1 MVQHTSVAQA
11 ALYQVDETAWLEV
24 TADLIRR
31 GRFSEVDLNSLA
43 EYLTDMAQ
51 RDRREVFSRLVVLLS
66 HMLKWEHQPDHR
78 SGSWRGTILEQQ
90 RELRQLLES
99 GTLRN
104 HAIAVFSNA
113 YAEARKQAEA
123 STRWQGLRPAFRVWT
138 GGRSRL
144 LRLVGVS
151 DVQFQRSFRNRRGGC
166 EACSSPRAGASRR
179 PRVQAWRDGES
190 VFESDSQVAALME
203 CYRTTGQS
211 REDLS
216 AWVDVLD
223 ELMPMIKSSLLAAT

>member
-31 GRFSEVDLNSLA
+31 GRFSEVDINSLA

-66 HMLKWEHQPDHR
+66 RMLKWEHQPDHR

-104 HAIAVFSNA
+104 HATTVFSDA

-123 STRWQGLRPAFRVWT
+123 ETGLSRGKFPHTCHWDLDGALADWDDDAGPAAAAERPH
-138 GGRSRL
+138 
-144 LRLVGVS
+144 
-151 DVQFQRSFRNRRGGC
+151 D
-166 EACSSPRAGASRR
+166 
-179 PRVQAWRDGES
+179 
-190 VFESDSQVAALME
+190 
-203 CYRTTGQS
+203 
-211 REDLS
+211 
-216 AWVDVLD
+216 
-223 ELMPMIKSSLLAAT
+223 